1 MYGTVELLIGA
12 SLANLVG
19 TTAARGADGAA
30 TESLVSIMQGLAV
43 TISPPPDFSSALF
56 LTIVDVAIL

>member
-43 TISPPPDFSSALF
+43 TIIPPLN
-56 LTIVDVAIL
+56 LNAI